1 MKIQWRK
8 QDQPEKPEF
17 RTKPRQGKAYV
28 ITTTD
33 DVVSLETLEKYQI
46 EKFKIPGLNVDP
58 VVISQEDLKLKELEL
73 KPHPYDMPP
82 LMELC
87 ESNVTLGAIVNQI
100 AVDVAGL
107 GHTLPLKDGATENTT
122 ELKLIQDFLETP
134 NTERISLRWILN
146 ALTDDWGCVGNYA
159 LEVIWNA
166 GGTVE
171 EIRHLPVHNLW
182 VHKSGDKYARLTKK
196 KGSATADQRWYRRF
210 GLDENIKQK
219 DGQAGGVFREW
230 ASDVIYMHDYYR
242 KSKWY
247 GIPKSIISLGEVLS
261 LIGIRDFHLGFLR
274 NHGVPAYMVQ
284 ARGEWDSGNVLKTIK
299 EFMNK
304 GVLRGGESYATL
316 MVEVPDEGSLSF
328 EPLAVKYDQT
338 GNTFRI
344 YKESLQED
352 VLSAYSMPPYRIG
365 LNKVGKLGGTNI
377 KPATKI
383 YKNAVV
389 SPLQMDLEHMINLV
403 LREGLGVESYRFDLN
418 EMDASDEITA
428 KDIDALV
435 RDGTLNNNEGRLL
448 LEQKTP
454 IGLPPYEGGDV
465 FRIDGNLIDVG
476 EVEPSTDG
484 SGG

>member
-1 MKIQWRK
+1 MRFFDKKTDEVPVKEVRK
-8 QDQPEKPEF
+8 
-17 RTKPRQGKAYV
+17 GKAY
-28 ITTTD
+28 ILTNED
-33 DVVSLETLEKYQI
+33 NVVSLETLEKYQI
-46 EKFKIPGLNVDP
+46 QKYKIPGLNVDP
-58 VVISQEDLKLKELEL
+58 VVISQEDFKLKELEL

-107 GHTLPLKDGATENTT
+107 GHTLPLKTDATENTT
-122 ELKLIQDFLETP
+122 ELAMIEKFLETP
-134 NTERISLRWILN
+134 NTERISLRWILK
-146 ALTDDWGCVGNYA
+146 ALADDWGCVGNYA

-166 GGTVE
+166 KDTVG

-182 VHKSGDKYARLTKK
+182 VHKDRNKYARLTKK
-196 KGSATADQRWYRRF
+196 KGSPTVEQRWYRRF
-210 GLDENIKQK
+210 GYDKQIKQK
-219 DGQAGGVFREW
+219 DGKEGGTWNER

-242 KSKWY
+242 KNKYY
-247 GIPKSIISLGEVLS
+247 GIPRSITSLGEVLS

-304 GVLRGGESYATL
+304 GVLRGGGSYATL

-352 VLSAYSMPPYRIG
+352 VLSSYSMPPYRIG

-383 YKNAVV
+383 YKNGVI

-418 EMDASDEITA
+418 EMDASDEITS
-428 KDIDALV
+428 KDIADL
-435 RDGTLNNNEGRLL
+435 RDRGVLTANEGRKL

-454 IGLPPYEGGDV
+454 MELPPYEQGDV
-465 FRIDGNLIDVG
+465 FHINQTLIDAG

>member
-1 MKIQWRK
+1 MRFWQKDDPQPAEVRK
-8 QDQPEKPEF
+8 
-17 RTKPRQGKAYV
+17 GKAH
-28 ITTTD
+28 ILTTEG

-46 EKFKIPGLNVDP
+46 EKYKIPGLNVDP
-58 VVISQEDLKLKELEL
+58 VVISQKEMKLKDLEL

-87 ESNVTLGAIVNQI
+87 ESNATLGAIVNQI
-100 AVDVAGL
+100 SVDVAGL
-107 GHTLPLKDGATENTT
+107 GHTLPLKTDAVENATELA
-122 ELKLIQDFLETP
+122 EIESFLETP
-134 NTERISLRWILN
+134 NTERISLRWILK
-146 ALTDDWGCVGNYA
+146 ALADDWGCVGNYA
-159 LEVIWNA
+159 LEVIRNA
-166 GGTVE
+166 KDEVQ
-171 EIRHLPVHNLW
+171 EIRHLPVHNIW
-182 VHKSGDKYARLTKK
+182 VHKDGNKYARLTKTK
-196 KGSATADQRWYRRF
+196 QKVNQRWYRRF
-210 GLDENIKQK
+210 GYETESGEVIRVKQS
-219 DGQAGGVFREW
+219 DGKEGSVGFQERAT
-230 ASDVIYMHDYYR
+230 DIIYMHDYYR
-242 KSKWY
+242 KNKHY
-247 GIPKSIISLGEVLS
+247 GIPRSITSLGEVLS

-284 ARGEWDSGNVLKTIK
+284 ARGEWDSDNVLTTIK

-352 VLSAYSMPPYRIG
+352 VLSSYSMPPYRIG

-403 LREGLGVESYRFDLN
+403 LREGKGVESYRFDLN
-418 EMDASDEITA
+418 EMDASDEITP
-428 KDIDALV
+428 KDISDL
-435 RDGTLNNNEGRLL
+435 RDRGVLTGNEGRKL

-454 IGLPPYEGGDV
+454 MELPPYEQGNV
-465 FRIDGNLIDVG
+465 FHINQNMIDAG
-476 EVEPSTDG
+476 EVEPSTGG